1 MTDHYADAKGAPAS
15 LTKQNDT
22 LVAQPGSEQ
31 AIDPLP
37 EPWLSQLDE
46 HP

>member
-1 MTDHYADAKGAPAS
+1 MTDHYAGATRAPAS

-22 LVAQPGSEQ
+22 RVAWLDSGQ

>member
-1 MTDHYADAKGAPAS
+1 MTDHYAKRKGAPAS

-22 LVAQPGSEQ
+22 LVASLGSGD
-31 AIDPLP
+31 DPLP
-37 EPWLSQLDE
+37 EPRLSQLDE

>member
-1 MTDHYADAKGAPAS
+1 MTDHYAGARRAAAS

-22 LVAQPGSEQ
+22 LVAWLDSEQ

-37 EPWLSQLDE
+37 EPWLSQLHE